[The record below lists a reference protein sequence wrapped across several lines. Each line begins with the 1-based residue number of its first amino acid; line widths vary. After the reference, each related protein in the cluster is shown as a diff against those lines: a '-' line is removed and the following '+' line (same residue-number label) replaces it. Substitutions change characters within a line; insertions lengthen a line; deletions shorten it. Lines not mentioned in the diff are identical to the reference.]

1 MIQMGQ
7 DPLASRTPVRNFR
20 SDLSIACDVA
30 DGILALKAAMDALR
44 AGAGRRSC
52 ARRDG
57 GRGGERRG
65 AAQRRWPPPRPGATG

>member
-20 SDLSIACDVA
+20 SDLSIACDLA

-44 AGAGRRSC
+44 PPAAARSGGGGRWRRRTPRRGRRCSP
-52 ARRDG
+52 RP
-57 GRGGERRG
+57 RRG
-65 AAQRRWPPPRPGATG
+65 ATA